1 MNWIVWQADLTD
13 EEKSFLYELED
24 NYDCAEG
31 GIYGTVE
38 KVEKETLRFLEIYK
52 DFQIDNFKAWKLI
65 DATID

>member
-38 KVEKETLRFLEIYK
+38 KVEK
-52 DFQIDNFKAWKLI
+52 
-65 DATID
+65 